1 MSAIRIGVLFPTTF
15 NLNADAANA
24 QVLAK
29 RMQLS
34 GVDVEV
40 IPLDIDA
47 MTGNLAVDALI
58 VGSGSSSNVSAPDS
72 ASARVRGFAQDALSS
87 GTPILA
93 VSNGFHLWGT
103 LTAKDGETIAGWD
116 LVPVH
121 TRFGTTQHV
130 TIGAQVLTSWG
141 TLVGVENHNATVE
154 IDGCDPLGTVVHGV
168 GNNVG
173 GVDGIQFGSLWGS
186 HLHGPVFALNPF
198 FADEF
203 ASRVLARLGMTYAPG
218 KDLAELDQ
226 LSLGTSEH
234 LVRMQAP
241 NHP

>member
-1 MSAIRIGVLFPTTF
+1 MSAVRIGVVFPTTF

-29 RMQLS
+29 RLQLS
-34 GVDVEV
+34 EIDVEV
-40 IPLDIDA
+40 VPLDVDA
-47 MTGNLAVDALI
+47 MTAKVSVDALI
-58 VGSGSSSNVSAPDS
+58 VGSGSSSNLTAPES
-72 ASARVRGFAQDALSS
+72 TSPRVRDFLKAALSAE
-87 GTPILA
+87 TPILA

-103 LTAKDGETIAGWD
+103 MTAKDGQTMAGWD
-116 LVPVH
+116 VIPIH
-121 TRFGTTQHV
+121 TQFGTTQHV
-130 TIGAQVLTSWG
+130 TIGAQVLTTWG

-168 GNNVG
+168 GNNAG
-173 GVDGIQFGSLWGS
+173 GVDGIHFGSLWGT
-186 HLHGPVFALNPF
+186 HIHGPVFAMNPF

-234 LVRMQAP
+234 LVRMQSP
-241 NHP
+241 KHP